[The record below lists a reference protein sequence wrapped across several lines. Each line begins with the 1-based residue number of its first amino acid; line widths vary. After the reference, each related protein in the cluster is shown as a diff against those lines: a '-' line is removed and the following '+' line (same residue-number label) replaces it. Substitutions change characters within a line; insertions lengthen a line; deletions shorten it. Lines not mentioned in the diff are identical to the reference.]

1 MKVLGKRLGADRRSS
16 GGHGSSRVA
25 EIGIVAALSVV
36 LLGACGHL
44 MTMLHG
50 NVKPPAESEFGLG
63 PRVSSDGLYQ
73 ATLEPAEPL
82 RTRKLQTARLVV
94 RMAEGASIAEGMIAG
109 MPLVGAP
116 LEDAPVAGAP
126 VNGATITVAG
136 GMPQHGHGLP
146 TTPRV
151 TRAPGEGAYRVEGLK
166 FNMGGWWEVKFRIE
180 AAAGVDSVT
189 FNLAL

>member
-1 MKVLGKRLGADRRSS
+1 MKVFGKSS
-16 GGHGSSRVA
+16 GAGQRSGGGWKSSRVA

-63 PRVSSDGLYQ
+63 PRVSSGGLYL

-82 RTRKLQTARLVV
+82 RTRRLQTAKLVV
-94 RMAEGASIAEGMIAG
+94 RMAEGTAVAQRGVAG
-109 MPLVGAP
+109 VPLVGAP
-116 LEDAPVAGAP
+116 LEGAP
-126 VNGATITVAG
+126 GAGMPVEGATISVDG

-151 TRAPGEGAYRVEGLK
+151 TRALGEGAYQVEGLK